1 MNLNFCNILRQESLK
16 KHSLIMAI
24 ARKTPVGGLAESH
37 LLVNDTEEAI
47 GSIADFIRCK
57 NNVRYELLKYHRLGE
72 SKYASLHRM
81 YPMGDVELSEETFR
95 RLKQFEFNNISS
107 QLEDEGWQKGL
118 GI

>member
-1 MNLNFCNILRQESLK
+1 
-16 KHSLIMAI
+16 
-24 ARKTPVGGLAESH
+24 
-37 LLVNDTEEAI
+37 
-47 GSIADFIRCK
+47 
-57 NNVRYELLKYHRLGE
+57 
-72 SKYASLHRM
+72 M